1 MNTKAALLSALMT
14 LLSTAHAATG
24 SVTPTTTSNSVPV
37 QVTVVAGAG
46 CTLSTTD
53 ITVSGTYLASDPSG
67 LTQTATNAVSVL
79 CTNGAQYQLSAPSS
93 IPLYN
98 TAGTS
103 GLTANLT
110 YTFTNGT
117 VTSAGGTDSY
127 NITVTVPSGQ
137 TNVLPETHTGSTYV
151 SITLMN

>member
-1 MNTKAALLSALMT
+1 
-14 LLSTAHAATG
+14 
-24 SVTPTTTSNSVPV
+24 
-37 QVTVVAGAG
+37 
-46 CTLSTTD
+46 
-53 ITVSGTYLASDPSG
+53 
-67 LTQTATNAVSVL
+67 VSVL

-93 IPLYN
+93 IPLFN
-98 TAGTS
+98 TTNTS
-103 GLTANLT
+103 SLTAQLSYSFASNS
-110 YTFTNGT
+110 T